1 MFGTDQ
7 NFLFLI
13 GKRVAIATALCLAAL
28 AASPT
33 ATMANEAVRPVPA
46 AWHGGGHWGWHDGRW
61 GWWWIGPAG
70 VWTWYAFNPYYP
82 YYPPYG
88 YPYSPYYGG
97 YPYPPAESNLPL
109 SNMPP
114 PPQYWYYCESAKGYY
129 PHVAACPEGWRPV
142 PAEPEGPTASPA
154 PPGGKKQ

>member
-1 MFGTDQ
+1 MRGTSQ
-7 NFLFLI
+7 IFLLLSA
-13 GKRVAIATALCLAAL
+13 KRALMGVALGVAVV

-33 ATMANEAVRPVPA
+33 VAWSNEVVRAAPA
-46 AWHGGGHWGWHDGRW
+46 AWHGEGHWGWHGGRW

-88 YPYSPYYGG
+88 YPYYPYYG
-97 YPYPPAESNLPL
+97 YPYPPPESTLPL

-114 PPQYWYYCESAKGYY
+114 PPQYWYYCDSAKGYY
-129 PHVAACPEGWRPV
+129 PHVASCPEGWRPV
-142 PAEPEGPTASPA
+142 PAEPEGPSAAPA
-154 PPGGKKQ
+154 PPGKNQ